1 MKITKRITLLVLA
14 LALALSLAACGGASG
29 PEMPMELTVNG
40 HTIVL
45 GQTTTAEMKEWAGWE
60 VLLSGSQSEIRTD
73 AKYVACYYH
82 VKIDGGGAG
91 KEFWLDVYVPFQKN
105 IKGTNYV
112 DLSAEEQ
119 QSKTE
124 GVVFRVQV
132 RKSAGKDLSISYNG
146 VDLQDLTWDTAEE
159 WGATVNR
166 GEYTV
171 SAEMTAA
178 QGTLAFA
185 ESSYHDGELNE
196 LKIAMSTSAFSK
208 LQK

>member
-1 MKITKRITLLVLA
+1 MKLLKHVTLPILA
-14 LALALSLAACGGASG
+14 LALALGLTACGGPSG

-40 HTIVL
+40 QTIVL
-45 GQTTTAEMKEWAGWE
+45 GQTTTAEMKDWGWE

-82 VKIDGGGAG
+82 IKIDGGGAG
-91 KEFWLDVYVPFQKN
+91 KEFWADVYVPFQKN
-105 IKGTNYV
+105 MKGTDYV

-146 VDLQDLTWDTAEE
+146 VDLQDITWDTAEG

-166 GEYTV
+166 GQYTV
-171 SAEMTAA
+171 SAELAAA
-178 QGTLAFA
+178 QGTLSFA

-196 LKIAMSTSAFSK
+196 LKVVMSTNAFSK